1 MRLIDRYLF
10 RQLLGPALA
19 ATAALVAVLT
29 LSQTLVFLD
38 ILVGQKQGLLVF
50 AKVVALT
57 LPQMLA
63 MVLPVAVFVATL
75 ITLNRL
81 HTEQEIVVCYAGG
94 MSRWQ
99 VTAPAFRLAVMAA
112 LLTLAVNLWVQP
124 MAMRAL
130 REELFRVKTDLAAS
144 LIREG
149 EFNSPAAG
157 LTVYAQTVDSEGLLK
172 NVFIHEDKPNGESST
187 FTADRGL
194 VTSRN
199 DQPVM
204 ILRNGSNQQFNA
216 KGVLNFI
223 LFEEYVFDLSSYLT
237 TTEKVVYKTSDRF
250 LHELVYP
257 DTTNFWDRKDRK
269 MLLAEGHY
277 RISSPIYTI
286 TFMALALYGV
296 LGGSFSRVG
305 YTRRIALVAATAGV
319 VRILGFAVQAASTH
333 APALNILQYA
343 LPIAPIVFVC
353 VRLYGRSRAVQTL
366 TALAPLT
373 QGATRGATQ
382 GARP

>member
-19 ATAALVAVLT
+19 ATGALVAVLT

-50 AKVVALT
+50 AKLVTLT

-75 ITLNRL
+75 VTLNRL

-99 VTAPAFRLAVMAA
+99 VTAPAFRLAVIAA
-112 LLTLAVNLWVQP
+112 LLTLAVNLWIQP
-124 MAMRAL
+124 LAMRAL

-149 EFNSPAAG
+149 EFNSPAPG
-157 LTVYAQTVDSEGLLK
+157 LTVYAQSVDSEGLLK
-172 NVFIHEDKPNGESST
+172 NVFIHETRPNGESST

-204 ILRNGSNQQFNA
+204 VLRNGSNQQFNA
-216 KGVLNFI
+216 RGVLNFI
-223 LFEEYVFDLSSYLT
+223 LFEEYVFDLSSYIKT
-237 TTEKVVYKTSDRF
+237 SEKVGYKTSDRF
-250 LHELVYP
+250 LHELIYP
-257 DTTNFWDRKDRK
+257 DTTNYWDRKDKK
-269 MLLAEGHY
+269 MLLSEGHY

-296 LGGSFSRVG
+296 LGGAFSRVG
-305 YTRRIALVAATAGV
+305 YTRRIATVAGAAGL
-319 VRILGFAVQAASTH
+319 VRILGFAAQSASAH

-353 VRLYGRSRAVQTL
+353 LRLYARPRSSEQLV
-366 TALAPLT
+366 ALAPLPLVA
-373 QGATRGATQ
+373 GAGR
-382 GARP
+382 

>member
-124 MAMRAL
+124 LAMRAL

-172 NVFIHEDKPNGESST
+172 NVFIHENKPNGESST

-343 LPIAPIVFVC
+343 LPIAPILFVW
-353 VRLYGRSRAVQTL
+353 VRLYGRPRAAQAL
-366 TALAPLT
+366 TALTPLAP
-373 QGATRGATQ
+373 GV
-382 GARP
+382 RP

>member
-50 AKVVALT
+50 GKVVALT

-124 MAMRAL
+124 LAMRAL

-149 EFNSPAAG
+149 EFNSPAPG

-204 ILRNGSNQQFNA
+204 VLRNGSNQQFNA

-305 YTRRIALVAATAGV
+305 YTRRIALVAAAAGL
-319 VRILGFAVQAASTH
+319 VRILGFAVQAASAH

-353 VRLYGRSRAVQTL
+353 VRLYGRPRTLRPL
-366 TALAPLT
+366 TALAPLVP
-373 QGATRGATQ
+373 A
-382 GARP
+382 ARP